1 MIPWQTLDPASLGR
15 ADTMEVPDSGDPGED
30 QDQEDH
36 GDPGGDTGAPGLQVT
51 QEG

>member
-1 MIPWQTLDPASLGR
+1 MILWQTLDPASLGR
-15 ADTMEVPDSGDPGED
+15 VDTEVRDSGDPGEV

-36 GDPGGDTGAPGLQVT
+36 GDPGGDTAAPGLQVT